1 LFPSRD
7 RLIGGQQM
15 VRNILFFLL
24 LLFGLLFATVFAAL
38 NPGLIQLDLA
48 FFETE
53 VTKSLALIAA
63 FGFGW
68 LFGLVCAGLVLIK
81 SFNERRL
88 LRKSLGLAEAEVRA
102 LRNMPIQDAD

>member
-1 LFPSRD
+1 M
-7 RLIGGQQM
+7 I
-15 VRNILFFLL
+15 RNVLFFIVLLSGLL
-24 LLFGLLFATVFAAL
+24 LATSFAAL

-63 FGFGW
+63 FGAGW
-68 LFGLVCAGLVLIK
+68 LFGLVCAGFVLLK
-81 SFNERRL
+81 FVNERRQ
-88 LRKSLGLAEAEVRA
+88 LRKSLRLAEAEVRA